1 MASIPEIQ
9 AEMIENFSFL
19 PQWEERYA
27 YLIELGQKL
36 PPLPDEFKT
45 EENIVR
51 GCQSTVWLHRECQG
65 GQVILQADS
74 DSLIVK
80 GLAALLMQIYSGQD
94 GEAIIQAELTVFEET
109 GLNKHL
115 SSQRSN
121 GLRAMIDEIRSFAVA
136 CAAGEAAEG
145 DQTGETKPQ

>member
-1 MASIPEIQ
+1 MASIADIQ
-9 AEMIENFSFL
+9 AEIIENFSFL

-36 PPLPDEFKT
+36 SHLDDTLKT

-51 GCQSTVWLHRECQG
+51 GCQSTVWLHRACRDG
-65 GQVILQADS
+65 KVFLQADS

-80 GLAALLMQIYSGQD
+80 GLAALLMQVFSGQD
-94 GEAIIQAELTVFEET
+94 ADAVAQAELTFFDET
-109 GLNKHL
+109 NLSSHL

-121 GLRAMIDEIRSFAVA
+121 GLLAMVDEIRKFAVA
-136 CAAGEAAEG
+136 CAADPRIMKELNF
-145 DQTGETKPQ
+145 